1 MVRCGPSGRH
11 RDTNLVIHH
20 GIVNVVSQAGQ
31 CLGILD
37 IIEETCDFA
46 PFRQQFQILE
56 NFFELPG
63 GRTSGSNPDLDM
75 KEITL

>member
-1 MVRCGPSGRH
+1 MQSWDKFRRGLSGRY

-20 GIVNVVSQAGQ
+20 GITNVVSHAGQ

-37 IIEETCDFA
+37 IIKETRDFA

-56 NFFELPG
+56 NLFEFPG
-63 GRTSGSNPDLDM
+63 DYVRIEP
-75 KEITL
+75 